1 MFVFES
7 KDPMFFY
14 KATNSKPYF
23 FSEDAEVMGKEN
35 FFTIESFYD
44 ICSYIKL
51 NSSKSSSY
59 IFPPYTKNFR
69 YLASRQGFV
78 GEKNDGNYAGL
89 NRRFASRYYSQIEAL
104 TGMEYHQLSE
114 PMYEGGI
121 NYKSLRDG
129 YLSLSKQDIRK
140 IQGNNIDININLIYI
155 I

>member
-1 MFVFES
+1 M
-7 KDPMFFY
+7 
-14 KATNSKPYF
+14 
-23 FSEDAEVMGKEN
+23 
-35 FFTIESFYD
+35 
-44 ICSYIKL
+44 
-51 NSSKSSSY
+51 
-59 IFPPYTKNFR
+59 
-69 YLASRQGFV
+69 ASRQGFV

-140 IQGNNIDININLIYI
+140 IQNQFGQYDFFLTEKRHRLDFEITYSNDNFILYKLN
-155 I
+155 